1 MRFIISFFSGVL
13 GMLVGWA
20 GLFFLV
26 ISLAGPDRDGGIG
39 MAAFSQIGPIGG
51 FIGFIIGVW
60 LFGKIGVIRE
70 ATSRPTPTHSDVSS
84 PPVTTHISPT
94 FALAVISMVAAL
106 AWWGWYVLIR

>member
-1 MRFIISFFSGVL
+1 MRFIIGFFSGVL

-60 LFGKIGVIRE
+60 LFGKIGVVRD
-70 ATSRPTPTHSDVSS
+70 ATSVPTPAHADISSS
-84 PPVTTHISPT
+84 PVTKRISPT
-94 FALAVISMVAAL
+94 FAVVIISMMAGL
-106 AWWGWYVLIR
+106 AGWGWYVLIH